1 MLELTQTAQMA
12 PIRSLLAAGV
22 ASLLVCSANA
32 LGNTINGACP
42 SVGSTGAINCYD
54 NVLLGNNNPATADP
68 QPAGGICF
76 VVSWTD
82 ADGPQVYQG
91 STDSVTDCSNDLLT
105 ATALMDTGVVGTATF
120 CTTNLCNTVP
130 GGSPSGAASVST
142 AAAVLAAAAVAAL
155 AM

>member
-1 MLELTQTAQMA
+1 MA
-12 PIRSLLAAGV
+12 PLRSLLAAGV

-32 LGNTINGACP
+32 LGNVVNGACP
-42 SVGSTGAINCYD
+42 TVGSTGPINCYD
-54 NVLLGNNNPATADP
+54 NVILGNNNPASADA

-91 STDSVTDCSNDLLT
+91 STDSVTDCASDLLT
-105 ATALMDTGVVGTATF
+105 PTTFMDAGVVATATF

-130 GGSPSGAASVST
+130 GGSPKSGVASAST